1 MIITLIG
8 DPNYVEQDGH
18 KERLLSILKEHV
30 GDKISQLFFCG
41 GGHFDMFALRV
52 GREFQKSHP
61 HTALTSIPPCRLN
74 KLDPKHLAMLEVF
87 FDHVLEPPHNL
98 FLGKNSLLRRSKWLL
113 EQTDLVVTHLP
124 CQDETVQQFLA
135 YAQELGKPILSL
147 AEPSNV

>member
-18 KERLLSILKEHV
+18 KERLLSILEEHI
-30 GDKISQLFFCG
+30 GDKVSQLFFCG
-41 GGHFDMFALRV
+41 VGHFDMFASRV

-61 HTALTSIPPCRLN
+61 YTALTAIPPCRLN
-74 KLDPKHLAMLEVF
+74 KLDPRHAAVLEVF
-87 FDHVLEPPHNL
+87 FDHVLEPP
-98 FLGKNSLLRRSKWLL
+98 FDLLSGEDALLHRDKWLL

-124 CQDETVQQFLA
+124 CQDESAQQFLA